1 MIKKVKPV
9 DFSSGFFYVP
19 LSIAIRNIKMW
30 EFVYKLN
37 AIQHTI

>member
-1 MIKKVKPV
+1 
-9 DFSSGFFYVP
+9 